1 MEEPDEGTI
10 RPDPN
15 VRLSYLPQDPVFPGE
30 HTVLEQVLLGLEGE
44 DRALAEYEA
53 KTILNQLGVSRFD
66 QKVGQLSGGERRRV
80 ALAAEL
86 LERGGDALRQ
96 FRFTLGDAASLGMV
110 CGGGVTVQ
118 FQYLPAGE
126 QRIIAVLRDLIEAD
140 GGNRDTW
147 LLRRIEGEQV
157 TAMGLADRT
166 GPRHLDIL
174 PEELELL
181 CGNQAVFARKWL
193 SIPVVKAGRTYL
205 FGGGHV
211 SQALVPVLAS
221 LGFRPVV
228 YDDRP
233 EFADPALF
241 PGAERTLCGDFTRLT
256 EQVTVTPEDY
266 VVVMT
271 RGHQADYE
279 VLAQVLRSGARYL
292 GCIGSR
298 RKLALCR
305 DRLLEAG
312 FTEAEYSRLHAPIG
326 LAIGAQTPAEIAVSV
341 AAEMIAVRAGLDP
354 RR

>member
-1 MEEPDEGTI
+1 MREFFREIVHALEAGQPAELVSVAASEGSTP
-10 RPDPN
+10 RGAGAMMA
-15 VRLSYLPQDPVFPGE
+15 VFPGGR
-30 HTVLEQVLLGLEGE
+30 TTG
-44 DRALAEYEA
+44 
-53 KTILNQLGVSRFD
+53 TI
-66 QKVGQLSGGERRRV
+66 GGGNVEFECQR
-80 ALAAEL
+80 LAAEL
-86 LERGGDALRQ
+86 LERQADALRQ
-96 FRFTLGDAASLGMV
+96 FRFVQGDAASLGMV

-118 FQYLPAGE
+118 LQYLPAGDAHT
-126 QRIIAVLRDLIEAD
+126 IAVLRDLIEA
-140 GGNRDTW
+140 GGGDRNTW
-147 LLRRIEGEQV
+147 LLRRIQGERV
-157 TAMGLADRT
+157 TAMGLADRS
-166 GPRHLDIL
+166 GVRHLDA
-174 PEELELL
+174 PPAHLEDLL
-181 CGNQAVFARKWL
+181 KNETVFAEGWL
-193 SIPVVKAGRTYL
+193 AIPAVKAGRTYI

-211 SQALVPVLAS
+211 SQALVPVLAD

-233 EFADPALF
+233 EFANPALF

>member
-1 MEEPDEGTI
+1 M
-10 RPDPN
+10 
-15 VRLSYLPQDPVFPGE
+15 
-30 HTVLEQVLLGLEGE
+30 
-44 DRALAEYEA
+44 
-53 KTILNQLGVSRFD
+53 
-66 QKVGQLSGGERRRV
+66 
-80 ALAAEL
+80 
-86 LERGGDALRQ
+86 
-96 FRFTLGDAASLGMV
+96 
-110 CGGGVTVQ
+110 Q

-193 SIPVVKAGRTYL
+193 SIPVVKAGGPISSAADMCLRPWCRCWL
-205 FGGGHV
+205 PW
-211 SQALVPVLAS
+211 A
-221 LGFRPVV
+221 FRPVV

-241 PGAERTLCGDFTRLT
+241 PKAEKTLCGDFARLS

-271 RGHQADYE
+271 PGP
-279 VLAQVLRSGARYL
+279 
-292 GCIGSR
+292 IR
-298 RKLALCR
+298 RTTRC
-305 DRLLEAG
+305 
-312 FTEAEYSRLHAPIG
+312 
-326 LAIGAQTPAEIAVSV
+326 
-341 AAEMIAVRAGLDP
+341 
-354 RR
+354 

>member
-1 MEEPDEGTI
+1 MREFFREIVHALEEG
-10 RPDPN
+10 RPVELVSIAASDGSTP
-15 VRLSYLPQDPVFPGE
+15 RGAGAMMAVFPGGGI
-30 HTVLEQVLLGLEGE
+30 TG
-44 DRALAEYEA
+44 
-53 KTILNQLGVSRFD
+53 TI
-66 QKVGQLSGGERRRV
+66 GGGNVEFECQR
-80 ALAAEL
+80 LAAEL

-147 LLRRIEGEQV
+147 LLRRIEGE
-157 TAMGLADRT
+157 
-166 GPRHLDIL
+166 

-241 PGAERTLCGDFTRLT
+241 PKAEKTLCGDFARLS

-279 VLAQVLRSGARYL
+279 VLTQVLRSGAKYL
-292 GCIGSR
+292 GCIGSK

-305 DRLLEAG
+305 ERLLAAG
-312 FTEAEYSRLHAPIG
+312 FTDEEYARLHAPIG
-326 LAIGAQTPAEIAVSV
+326 LAIGAQTPEEIAVSV
-341 AAEMIAVRAGLDP
+341 AAEMIAVRAGLENGL
-354 RR
+354 RRPLG

>member
-1 MEEPDEGTI
+1 MREFFREIVHALEEG
-10 RPDPN
+10 RPVELVSIAASDGSTP
-15 VRLSYLPQDPVFPGE
+15 RGAGAMMAVFPGGGI
-30 HTVLEQVLLGLEGE
+30 TG
-44 DRALAEYEA
+44 
-53 KTILNQLGVSRFD
+53 TI
-66 QKVGQLSGGERRRV
+66 GGGNVEFECQR
-80 ALAAEL
+80 LAASP
-86 LERGGDALRQ
+86 RVKRNCRRASPPRSSSS
-96 FRFTLGDAASLGMV
+96 AASLGMV

-241 PGAERTLCGDFTRLT
+241 PKAEKTLCGDFARLS

-279 VLAQVLRSGARYL
+279 VLTQVLRSGAKYL
-292 GCIGSR
+292 GCIGSK

-305 DRLLEAG
+305 ERLLAAG
-312 FTEAEYSRLHAPIG
+312 FTDEEYARLHAPIG
-326 LAIGAQTPAEIAVSV
+326 LAIGAQTPEEIAVSV
-341 AAEMIAVRAGLDP
+341 AAEMIAVRAGLENGL
-354 RR
+354 RRPLG